1 MLNTALGLD
10 ASIAT
15 VKHTEHMLNQHER
28 MRYVRYLPIV
38 CLALAALSYLLNRN
52 LCNSLKSPH
61 MSEKRGPKANT
72 DILTTLEA
80 REAPSIA

>member
-38 CLALAALSYLLNRN
+38 CLALAALS
-52 LCNSLKSPH
+52 
-61 MSEKRGPKANT
+61 
-72 DILTTLEA
+72 
-80 REAPSIA
+80 